1 MQEAE
6 LAFTEIGE
14 TSLVDS
20 SGIQRPGM
28 REVPLLKSLVRDRA
42 EAGKVGAPGLK
53 LCKRIQLVVIGE
65 IVIRIELLA
74 VVDPVVQAQSELVS
88 VIVPVGNGL
97 ERPIGAVGVGHVLL
111 QQREGHRVLA
121 VAGNDVRRKNRGPG
135 YAVRRQR
142 GRWRGAAQTRDRRG
156 TRRAS

>member
-28 REVPLLKSLVRDRA
+28 REVPLLKSLVRERA

-74 VVDPVVQAQSELVS
+74 VVYPVVQAQSRSEEHTSELQS
-88 VIVPVGNGL
+88 
-97 ERPIGAVGVGHVLL
+97 RGHLV
-111 QQREGHRVLA
+111 
-121 VAGNDVRRKNRGPG
+121 
-135 YAVRRQR
+135 
-142 GRWRGAAQTRDRRG
+142 
-156 TRRAS
+156 